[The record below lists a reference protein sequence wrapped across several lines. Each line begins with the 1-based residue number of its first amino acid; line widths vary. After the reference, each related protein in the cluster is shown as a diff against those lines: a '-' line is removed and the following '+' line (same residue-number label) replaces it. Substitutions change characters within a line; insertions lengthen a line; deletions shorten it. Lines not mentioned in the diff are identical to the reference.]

1 MPVSNQAR
9 SGHSQPAGQ
18 DHERG
23 VHLVGPT
30 TQYDTAGI
38 RCQNITPRL
47 TDWVPT
53 VLEQL
58 RPASI
63 ETVRTEAAHADAWRA
78 STSILDET
86 LPGWNAQDD
95 TWGDATAEAVA
106 YTQAITELAL
116 SEVDESTG
124 SPCHVRRHES
134 LIETVE
140 AVGTGRGAVNAGLGA
155 LAKGPVALHQA
166 FDPSPRAITLALD
179 GPAWTDLTD
188 RRTGVRALAAI
199 AVLADGFDV
208 RVVAS
213 PAVQRELARRYP
225 RWSEI
230 HLGLTHSRDR
240 SPSQG
245 HHGSDERD
253 AVGDATQSVWGSL
266 AELASAPG
274 KRRLLG
280 NLMPDQGRSYRDLKQ
295 DQAIDIEAG
304 TVSRYVLDLEARGL
318 VSVDRRGQRNTV
330 RLSDR
335 GATAVNQCLDAEY
348 DLVHPDQ
355 RRLDEGLTDTPH
367 DSTSTVSPRREA
379 TARKPSTAIDDWLA
393 STGTPEGDAA
403 FVQWLDSPDE
413 TLQNESL
420 HRRFTIPARGSG
432 ITLVDDPV
440 TGFDDSRVTYLSH
453 HHDETLVIIEWGGA
467 LATLGRLAA
476 VLLSEQALNKILT
489 PSRVGHGFSAI
500 HDGAFDTAA
509 GRTLRRGHQVGWF
522 SADEEQYAQWRT
534 RIEQVRNELLARLSD
549 HRGSTDT
556 AARAALFEDLHG
568 LIATATHL
576 YHAAGVDLTITL
588 RVPDT
593 ATVVG
598 TERCRSE
605 LCEFLQHTVPKQ
617 SVYGIHSG
625 YRLLF
630 ESRPKKLKRRLP
642 PDVDDGDTL
651 ELTASWVIAGPTITE
666 LQSAITKALEQTNKN
681 LRDTVAD
688 GTEQVPTLTIP
699 VRDGTTYAAIRDVVE
714 TVAATTDT
722 TWTAQTRQ
730 RLVRLLLRSCGPR
743 DAPGHASPYDA
754 AESLLRACHSEPSPT
769 VEAVERAAASLPATR
784 FRPDLPPTAT
794 KMYATL
800 CRASQ
805 PLGRTEI
812 IDRAD
817 ISESSYDRRLDVV
830 QAIPRVRPCSVSGY
844 RRWRVLPNATAVP
857 GASTTVSLPWWLSW
871 PTTVSRLLPETGH
884 HPRRWR
890 LLLDCRPPNPIIPP
904 RDCRST
910 RLSARSGISTP
921 GQRQRGRSR
930 TPWPRSV
937 TRTTADCRLVPTP
950 HPAQIPRRQGGPR

>member
-280 NLMPDQGRSYRDLKQ
+280 NLMPDQG
-295 DQAIDIEAG
+295 
-304 TVSRYVLDLEARGL
+304 
-318 VSVDRRGQRNTV
+318 
-330 RLSDR
+330 
-335 GATAVNQCLDAEY
+335 
-348 DLVHPDQ
+348 
-355 RRLDEGLTDTPH
+355 
-367 DSTSTVSPRREA
+367 
-379 TARKPSTAIDDWLA
+379 
-393 STGTPEGDAA
+393 
-403 FVQWLDSPDE
+403 
-413 TLQNESL
+413 
-420 HRRFTIPARGSG
+420 
-432 ITLVDDPV
+432 
-440 TGFDDSRVTYLSH
+440 
-453 HHDETLVIIEWGGA
+453 
-467 LATLGRLAA
+467 
-476 VLLSEQALNKILT
+476 
-489 PSRVGHGFSAI
+489 
-500 HDGAFDTAA
+500 
-509 GRTLRRGHQVGWF
+509 
-522 SADEEQYAQWRT
+522 
-534 RIEQVRNELLARLSD
+534 
-549 HRGSTDT
+549 
-556 AARAALFEDLHG
+556 
-568 LIATATHL
+568 
-576 YHAAGVDLTITL
+576 
-588 RVPDT
+588 
-593 ATVVG
+593 
-598 TERCRSE
+598 
-605 LCEFLQHTVPKQ
+605 
-617 SVYGIHSG
+617 
-625 YRLLF
+625 
-630 ESRPKKLKRRLP
+630 
-642 PDVDDGDTL
+642 
-651 ELTASWVIAGPTITE
+651 
-666 LQSAITKALEQTNKN
+666 
-681 LRDTVAD
+681 
-688 GTEQVPTLTIP
+688 
-699 VRDGTTYAAIRDVVE
+699 
-714 TVAATTDT
+714 
-722 TWTAQTRQ
+722 
-730 RLVRLLLRSCGPR
+730 
-743 DAPGHASPYDA
+743 
-754 AESLLRACHSEPSPT
+754 
-769 VEAVERAAASLPATR
+769 
-784 FRPDLPPTAT
+784 
-794 KMYATL
+794 
-800 CRASQ
+800 
-805 PLGRTEI
+805 
-812 IDRAD
+812 
-817 ISESSYDRRLDVV
+817 
-830 QAIPRVRPCSVSGY
+830 
-844 RRWRVLPNATAVP
+844 
-857 GASTTVSLPWWLSW
+857 
-871 PTTVSRLLPETGH
+871 
-884 HPRRWR
+884 
-890 LLLDCRPPNPIIPP
+890 
-904 RDCRST
+904 
-910 RLSARSGISTP
+910 
-921 GQRQRGRSR
+921 
-930 TPWPRSV
+930 
-937 TRTTADCRLVPTP
+937 
-950 HPAQIPRRQGGPR
+950 